1 MCMVTQ
7 TGASCAHK
15 CHCRIVGHA
24 CFERGSWMEDTGA
37 DRTACESPRCYGVA
51 VSGAAQGIARHLQC
65 RRMAITQCSV
75 CCLIQASRSTSR
87 RKFGLTAA
95 ARVLCSGTGTIADQ
109 HGFRIPPHMT
119 RSSSM
124 PWTSTPTNLTVKI
137 RWSTGRRAP
146 RNMCTRRACSCFC
159 IESPTTK
166 TRTLLLWRWCST
178 CTEQQVSQ
186 IVRET

>member
-1 MCMVTQ
+1 MCMITQ
-7 TGASCAHK
+7 TGASCADK

-24 CFERGSWMEDTGA
+24 CFERGCWIEDIGA
-37 DRTACESPRCYGVA
+37 NRTACESPRCYGVA
-51 VSGAAQGIARHLQC
+51 VSGAAQGIAPHLQC

-87 RKFGLTAA
+87 RKLGLTAA
-95 ARVLCSGTGTIADQ
+95 ALVLCTGGTTADQ
-109 HGFRIPPHMT
+109 HGPPHMT

-178 CTEQQVSQ
+178 CTEQRVF
-186 IVRET
+186 TDCT